1 MQLHQTNIP
10 PKPLVHVCFERAASD
25 PIQHARH
32 EPHPRNTR
40 IQLSTCKYDRSTQRG
55 RTLCHWHE
63 PATDASLSRP
73 HITISIIAPNH
84 ELDQQILSYEL
95 PLSFTIADLKALVSD
110 ESKVPAALQQY
121 YLNNTPIAG
130 DEKTFE
136 EAGIKD
142 GDMLAMLMRQPQQ
155 ENSMGSQRRQ
165 PASNA
170 QRTRPPQAQQEIET
184 ARLSILQNPAAM
196 AQVREQRPA
205 LADAINDPARFKEV
219 WLEMIKEDED
229 REGERLEQMRLLNED
244 PFNVDAQ
251 RKIEEMIRQEAVQN
265 NLQFAYEHNP
275 EGT

>member
-1 MQLHQTNIP
+1 M
-10 PKPLVHVCFERAASD
+10 CR
-25 PIQHARH
+25 
-32 EPHPRNTR
+32 PR
-40 IQLSTCKYDRSTQRG
+40 
-55 RTLCHWHE
+55 
-63 PATDASLSRP
+63 
-73 HITISIIAPNH
+73 ITISIIAPNH
-84 ELDQQILSYEL
+84 DLDQQILSYEL
-95 PLSFTIADLKALVSD
+95 PLSFTIADLKGLVND
-110 ESKVPAALQQY
+110 DTKVPAASQQY

-165 PASNA
+165 P
-170 QRTRPPQAQQEIET
+170 QTPRRGHPQGQQEIEN

-205 LADAINDPARFKEV
+205 LAGAINDPTRFREV
-219 WLEMIKEDED
+219 WLEMIQEDEN
-229 REGERLEQMRLLNED
+229 REGERLEQMRVLNDD

-251 RKIEEMIRQEAVQN
+251 RRIEEMIRQEAVQD

-275 EGT
+275 EGELSILTMTRSSY

>member
-1 MQLHQTNIP
+1 MFP
-10 PKPLVHVCFERAASD
+10 PH
-25 PIQHARH
+25 
-32 EPHPRNTR
+32 
-40 IQLSTCKYDRSTQRG
+40 
-55 RTLCHWHE
+55 
-63 PATDASLSRP
+63 RP

-95 PLSFTIADLKALVSD
+95 PVSFTIADLKALVGD
-110 ESKVPAALQQY
+110 ESKIPAALQQY

-155 ENSMGSQRRQ
+155 ENSMGAQRRQ
-165 PASNA
+165 PANA
-170 QRTRPPQAQQEIET
+170 QRPRPSQTPQEIES
-184 ARLSILQNPAAM
+184 ARLSILSNPAAM

-205 LADAINDPARFKEV
+205 LADTINDPARFKEV

-275 EGT
+275 EGMLLC